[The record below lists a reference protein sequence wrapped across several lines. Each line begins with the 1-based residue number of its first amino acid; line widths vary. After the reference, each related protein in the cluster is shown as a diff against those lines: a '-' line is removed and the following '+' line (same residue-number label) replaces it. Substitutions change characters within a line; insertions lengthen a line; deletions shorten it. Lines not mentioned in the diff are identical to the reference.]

1 MSLFAQAVSADV
13 KYEGAVANSLV
24 KKPVLVSAVRKNNK
38 KTVKAVK
45 KTNKKT
51 TKQVKKTNST
61 KKTNVNQKTLAET
74 VKKDKYFKL
83 GDNNMLFVYV
93 PANYHMVNSNAVQYK
108 RYDSELA
115 VINKNFYAKDKN
127 FAKFYIVYDS
137 QMSYNEFEKMFNKQK
152 SNNKLNPL
160 TLEQG
165 IAKFKYFKIGKD
177 GKIHI
182 YSAAKGDYLNKE
194 FYEENKTYTIMRKYQ
209 PFQKNY
215 SVETTLDL
223 QMDYEQWKNMVE
235 GKEYSVKII
244 NEKDKKQ
251 IEDAKSIKPV
261 KDVKSASDE
270 KFVKEF
276 LNEKAS
282 ILGNA
287 EAMYILGELYFEG
300 KYIEKDLSRAFE
312 YYKQASEK
320 KYPKT
325 LYELGMLYLR
335 GEIVNKDSNKAEEFI
350 KESAKYGDERA
361 LKIVNKMGVI
371 IESSQNDKEKYDI
384 IKENDTIK
392 SDKKGILSNVFIS
405 TFLLAIVIFFT
416 IFLLGIV
423 FFTSNKDSY
432 VNKYSYL
439 NNNIYWGEPSQINNY
454 RQSLINDDTYWQSQI
469 RGEAA
474 EVALVTTLIG
484 MGIGFIGMLIAYF
497 KPKIS
502 ELKYVSV
509 IFVIV
514 WLPTLTI
521 F

>member
-1 MSLFAQAVSADV
+1 MDS
-13 KYEGAVANSLV
+13 
-24 KKPVLVSAVRKNNK
+24 KNN
-38 KTVKAVK
+38 
-45 KTNKKT
+45 T
-51 TKQVKKTNST
+51 TSLQEAINQIEEEKLLIQIKQLM
-61 KKTNVNQKTLAET
+61 Q
-74 VKKDKYFKL
+74 
-83 GDNNMLFVYV
+83 
-93 PANYHMVNSNAVQYK
+93 
-108 RYDSELA
+108 
-115 VINKNFYAKDKN
+115 
-127 FAKFYIVYDS
+127 
-137 QMSYNEFEKMFNKQK
+137 
-152 SNNKLNPL
+152 
-160 TLEQG
+160 
-165 IAKFKYFKIGKD
+165 
-177 GKIHI
+177 
-182 YSAAKGDYLNKE
+182 
-194 FYEENKTYTIMRKYQ
+194 
-209 PFQKNY
+209 QKNY
-215 SVETTLDL
+215 
-223 QMDYEQWKNMVE
+223 
-235 GKEYSVKII
+235 
-244 NEKDKKQ
+244 
-251 IEDAKSIKPV
+251 IEVLPV
-261 KDVKSASDE
+261 
-270 KFVKEF
+270 
-276 LNEKAS
+276 LEKAS
-282 ILGNA
+282 ILGSA
-287 EAMYILGELYFEG
+287 EAMYTLGELYFEG
-300 KYIEKDLSRAFE
+300 KYVEKDLSRAFE

-320 KYPKT
+320 KYPKA

-521 F
+521 FYSKNDFSNTYDTMIFWGLTFIYLIVLIIIGLFIKISKYKKSIIKF